1 MVRRPAAVAHSFILV
16 VLFQGIAR
24 AGAAEDAAAPPAVVP
39 PPRHRKNALAA
50 EAGLR
55 GGVRDPELVAVVG
68 GAHRLV
74 FARLDCSAQLHWN
87 WLCSTSA
94 GPGRAAMVQPDLSNL
109 CRVYGGCQPPRTSTN
124 RVFSSSTYY
133 GLLVS
138 YMTLAS
144 AERAFSRACPLRH
157 APFGGVEQAREA
169 IRSAGFLLRAFR
181 RELRPSSARKRVR
194 A

>member
-1 MVRRPAAVAHSFILV
+1 MRRPAAVADSFILV
-16 VLFQGIAR
+16 VLFQGVAR

-39 PPRHRKNALAA
+39 PPRHGEDALAA

-55 GGVRDPELVAVVG
+55 GGVGDPELVSIVG
-68 GAHRLV
+68 GAHRFV
-74 FARLDCSAQLHWN
+74 FARLDCSALHWN

-144 AERAFSRACPLRH
+144 AERAFSRACRCVTHLSG
-157 APFGGVEQAREA
+157 A
-169 IRSAGFLLRAFR
+169 
-181 RELRPSSARKRVR
+181 
-194 A
+194 

>member
-1 MVRRPAAVAHSFILV
+1 MVRRPAAVADALV
-16 VLFQGIAR
+16 LLLIVFQCIAR
-24 AGAAEDAAAPPAVVP
+24 ARSTKDAAAPPTVVP
-39 PPRHRKNALAA
+39 PPRDGKDALAA

-55 GGVRDPELVAVVG
+55 GGVGDPELVSVVG
-68 GAHRLV
+68 GAHRFV

-144 AERAFSRACPLRH
+144 AERAFSRACRCVTHLSG
-157 APFGGVEQAREA
+157 A
-169 IRSAGFLLRAFR
+169 
-181 RELRPSSARKRVR
+181 
-194 A
+194 